1 MASRQFQLQAYSG
14 NPLNLCAVRGETT
27 SFPALARGEGRLKI
41 QKAARAI
48 GESQLQCALLATS
61 AFSFEFLN
69 HVALRRLGWPGL
81 LLPGGGTKIKSTWR
95 DHRESQVR
103 RRRRASR
110 AFFSLFPAP
119 RGNPPI
125 LNQLWRRWGRKGD
138 CWLTWLRWIPF
149 QTPKSSLF

>member
-14 NPLNLCAVRGETT
+14 KPLNLCAVRGGTT
-27 SFPALARGEGRLKI
+27 AFPALARGGGRLKI
-41 QKAARAI
+41 PKAARAI

-61 AFSFEFLN
+61 AFSFGFLN

-95 DHRESQVR
+95 DHRGSQVR

-110 AFFSLFPAP
+110 AFSSHPPAP

-125 LNQLWRRWGRKGD
+125 LNQLRRGG
-138 CWLTWLRWIPF
+138 
-149 QTPKSSLF
+149 SLSQDFFLCICL